1 MPWEIG
7 DLTPGE
13 LAAIVTARLA
23 RASRDRVELAW
34 AIAMF
39 SRQKRLPP
47 LEKLLKPNQRERA
60 MRTPEQARAE
70 FEKLKEQLGG

>member
-7 DLTPGE
+7 RLTPGE
-13 LAAIVTARLA
+13 LVNIITARLE
-23 RASRDRVELAW
+23 RQSRDRVELAW
-34 AIAMF
+34 ATALF

-47 LEKLLKPNQRERA
+47 LERVLKPAQRERT

-70 FEKLKEQLGG
+70 FEELKERLGG